1 MIAFLRSRK
10 AQFHA
15 RSPERDKE
23 TDLMNIARV
32 TKALDQAIEN
42 CAAEREGLGRRLAD
56 VTSRAAIVAGNDS
69 NEYLERERAD
79 SDELSALD
87 SEVKN
92 AQRRLDELSFNIA
105 QFEHLRE
112 ELKSRFSEHAG
123 SEAVRRETGT
133 HGAQQPAAGR

>member
-10 AQFHA
+10 AAFHA

-23 TDLMNIARV
+23 ADLMNIARV

-56 VTSRAAIVAGNDS
+56 VTSRAAIVAGNDPD
-69 NEYLERERAD
+69 EYLEREKAA
-79 SDELSALD
+79 SDQLSVLD

-92 AQRRLDELSFNIA
+92 AQRRLEELSYNIA

-112 ELKSRFSEHAG
+112 DLKSRFSQDQA
-123 SEAVRRETGT
+123 ALRPA
-133 HGAQQPAAGR
+133 HGQH